1 MSTVFLSRGSNSDR
15 QHNIGS
21 GLDDLATAFGELRL
35 SPVYESEAVG
45 FKGSPFFNLVVA
57 LETDLPVAALA
68 DRLRD
73 IERAHGRVRGEK
85 KFASR
90 TLDIDILTYGDLTG
104 EIDVSQMS
112 EEAQMEL
119 AIAASM
125 QTATAETE
133 VALTPEP
140 EMDDA
145 DLLRFAVVGACTD
158 IGRQMDQR
166 IGPEPHRR

>member
-1 MSTVFLSRGSNSDR
+1 MTTVFLSLGSNIDR

-21 GLDDLATAFGELRL
+21 GLDDLAAAFGELKL

-57 LETDLPVAALA
+57 LETELPVAALA

-90 TLDIDILTYGDLTG
+90 TVCSGIRTDGEVTG
-104 EIDVSQMS
+104 EIDGGT
-112 EEAQMEL
+112 L
-119 AIAASM
+119 ARNEILKHAFVM
-125 QTATAETE
+125 RP
-133 VALTPEP
+133 L
-140 EMDDA
+140 A
-145 DLLRFAVVGACTD
+145 DLAPDARHPELGRPYAALLDEYRFPE
-158 IGRQMDQR
+158 QR
-166 IGPEPHRR
+166 LWQVPFVWP